1 MIGWSNITLFL
12 AIVNYKLITLSAIC
26 IVDVLCAIICYL
38 VSSLC
43 KISLNIFIC
52 KLVLTLLYRREYR
65 SMENIAAEYGVSR
78 DTIADNIHWV
88 ERALLNANLLQNSV
102 TCVYKTN

>member
-1 MIGWSNITLFL
+1 MMIGWSNITLFL

-52 KLVLTLLYRREYR
+52 F
-65 SMENIAAEYGVSR
+65 
-78 DTIADNIHWV
+78 TILSFI
-88 ERALLNANLLQNSV
+88 LPLI
-102 TCVYKTN
+102 